1 MSGLAFDRLARD
13 WAAALDAQASHDL
26 AAQLAACDR
35 RVSRQD
41 AQALRPCP
49 THHEPS
55 VYYLEVNGWL
65 LGTLLAYVVALGL
78 LVWAVGVLLGGR
90 P

>member
-1 MSGLAFDRLARD
+1 MTRPLPTYTAWPAPT
-13 WAAALDAQASHDL
+13 ASEL
-26 AAQLAACDR
+26 RQCDR

-55 VYYLEVNGWL
+55 TYYLDVNPWL
-65 LGTLLAYVVALGL
+65 LGTQLAYVVALCL